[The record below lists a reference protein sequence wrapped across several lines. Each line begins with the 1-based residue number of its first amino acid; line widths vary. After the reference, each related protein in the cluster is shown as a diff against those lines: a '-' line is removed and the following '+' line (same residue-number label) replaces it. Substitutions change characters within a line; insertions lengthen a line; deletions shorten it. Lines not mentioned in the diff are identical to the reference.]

1 MEVTTETTMSDATAT
16 LVKSDEHG
24 SESEAMT
31 VPTAETEAET
41 SDGQMSSHLTP
52 SLVLTSAASPSPA
65 SQSDSSPQTHV
76 PVCQP
81 EAPETEITPETG
93 TTSH

>member
-16 LVKSDEHG
+16 LVKSDEPI
-24 SESEAMT
+24 SESEAVT
-31 VPTAETEAET
+31 VATAET

-52 SLVLTSAASPSPA
+52 SLALTTAASPSPA

-76 PVCQP
+76 PICQP
-81 EAPETEITPETG
+81 EAPETELTPETG
-93 TTSH
+93 TTSY